1 MKRIEFVFLT
11 VILMSACQPDGPY
24 TVNVGYEGN
33 ETLELS
39 EIPHGMLELGDR
51 LEDPYTVTNMTR
63 ALASLYPTKAGEIEL
78 SPTDLYV
85 RFRPKNQDEYDMLEN
100 CCPNLLDHPVDFEIR
115 KEGDYYHDPEIPDD
129 QLTWQYA
136 VIEKDAPFPTGIE
149 YEILDKCYIAEHDIV
164 TRAGDNGIDWDEV
177 ERESYRLTGNG
188 DMLVPAT
195 KSSAYPSGRITVLDE
210 SYDSEPVGV
219 KGVTVSCNTFVKF
232 SHAFTDEEGYYE
244 MSKSFTRNP
253 RYRLL
258 FKNIKGFGIG
268 FNLIFVPASFST
280 LGENSPEGVSCS
292 IDKSSNRAL
301 FCRSV
306 VNNAAYD
313 YFEGCEGNGESIRTP
328 PANLRFWLFQLLDAS
343 SAVMLQ
349 QGAVIDRSLIGD
361 FLGDYAPLL
370 KMFLPDITLGL
381 KGAEDYATIYGRAV
395 HELAHASHYMVVGN
409 EYWDEFIKFILV
421 SFVTSGWQTYGVG
434 TEDGH
439 EYCEVAEMWAYYL
452 QTKVYRERYPEQ
464 ARSFGTSFWFHP
476 QVFTYLDER
485 GLNKFKLF
493 KALSSDVHDVETLEA
508 RLLSLYPEC
517 KTVIKQ
523 AFDRY

>member
-1 MKRIEFVFLT
+1 MKRIECLFWT
-11 VILMSACQPDGPY
+11 VLLMAACQPDGLDAL
-24 TVNVGYEGN
+24 VSDLEGQEN
-33 ETLELS
+33 SEYGEL
-39 EIPHGMLELGDR
+39 PHEMIELGEK
-51 LEDPYTVTNMTR
+51 LNDPYTVDNMTK
-63 ALASLYPTKAGEIEL
+63 ALASLYPTKAGEIVL

-85 RFRPKNQDEYDMLEN
+85 RFRPKSQEEYDVLVA

-115 KEGDYYHDPEIPDD
+115 KEGDYYHDPDIPED

-136 VIEKDAPFPTGIE
+136 VMEKDAPFPSGIE

-164 TRAGDNGIDWDEV
+164 TRAGDNGVDWDEV

-195 KSSAYPSGRITVLDE
+195 KSVTYPSGRITIVDG
-210 SYDSEPVGV
+210 SYDPEPIGV
-219 KGVTVSCNTFVKF
+219 EGVTVSCNTFVKF
-232 SHAFTDEEGYYE
+232 AHAFTDEEGYYE

-258 FKNIKGFGIG
+258 FKNVKGFGIG
-268 FNLIFVPASFST
+268 FNLILVPASFST
-280 LGENSPEGVSCS
+280 LGENSPEGVSCT
-292 IDKSSNRAL
+292 IDKNSNRAL

-313 YFEGCEGNGESIRTP
+313 YFEGCEENGESMRTP
-328 PANLRFWLFQLLDAS
+328 PANLRLWLFQLLDAS
-343 SAVMLQ
+343 SAVMMQ
-349 QGAVIDRSLIGD
+349 QGTIIDRSLVGD

-421 SFVTSGWQTYGVG
+421 SFVTSGWITYGVG
-434 TEDGH
+434 TEEGH
-439 EYCEVAEMWAYYL
+439 GYCEVAEMWAYYL
-452 QTKVYRERYPEQ
+452 QTKVYRDRYPEE

-485 GLNKFKLF
+485 GINKFKLF
-493 KALSSDVHDVETLEA
+493 KALAPDVRDKETLRE
-508 RLLSLYPEC
+508 RLLSMYPEC
-517 KTVIKQ
+517 KTTIKQ
-523 AFDRY
+523 AFERY